1 MTNLRSFLSRL
12 LSKALLLTVIFGLL
26 LRGGSVTGASTFQ
39 SSLASAAIQGSPNAP
54 VVIIEFSDFEC
65 PFCRRVWPTIQEL
78 LRTYPDQVQFV
89 FKHSPL
95 PIHENAPLAHEAALA
110 AGQQGRFWE
119 MHDLLFANQE
129 RLGPKDLVEYAK
141 QQGLDAESFLQALQS
156 RMFKGAV
163 DRDVLEAKALGVT
176 ATPTFFVNG
185 RKLVGAQS
193 LETFKSVIDEEL
205 GRRPTSGLETPDT
218 EDRVP
223 DIDVATAPI
232 RGAPSAP
239 VTIVEFSDLQCPFC
253 ASAIGTLHGL
263 MAAYPDKI
271 RWVFKHFPLDFHQD
285 SALAHEAA
293 LAAGEQRKFWEMH
306 DWIFANQRTMRRHDL
321 VRAAK
326 ELGLEMGQF
335 LRDLDSG
342 RFKDVVRADQAEGM
356 RLSVSG
362 TPTFF
367 INGRRLVGA
376 RAAADFQRLIE
387 EELRLLAG
395 GGSEGR

>member
-12 LSKALLLTVIFGLL
+12 LGKALLLTVIFGLL
-26 LRGGSVTGASTFQ
+26 LCGGSVTGASTFQ

-253 ASAIGTLHGL
+253 ASALPTVHALLAKYGN
-263 MAAYPDKI
+263 KI
-271 RWVFKHFPLDFHQD
+271 RWVFKHFPLDFHED
-285 SALAHEAA
+285 AALAHEAV

-306 DWIFANQRTMRRHDL
+306 DWIFANQKTMKRDDLFRT
-321 VRAAK
+321 AK
-326 ELGLEMGQF
+326 DLGLDMAQF
-335 LRDLDSG
+335 RQDVDSHRLKNAIDRD
-342 RFKDVVRADQAEGM
+342 KAEGE
-356 RLSVSG
+356 RLGVNG

-376 RAAADFQRLIE
+376 RPLDDFQRLIE
-387 EELRLLAG
+387 EELKLPAG
-395 GGSEGR
+395 GQNEVR